1 MNTAIWISFATPYLS
16 SITRDESFVHS
27 PMPLDGALAYA
38 AYWRYALENGLTD
51 VAPTDGRIGDGLL
64 ERVIYPELEKVF
76 EKTTVGEI
84 LGDPQVTNDVYLVS
98 SGFPMQDGKVYFK
111 IGARYLH
118 LPTGEQLSF
127 EYDVQPIR
135 RRVIPER
142 LTVLGINPIP
152 ITGKTPNEGIDTS
165 RGGLKA
171 IDNRITTWAIF
182 DYVWYAQVKDEQR
195 LRELLDV
202 LQFQGMGKKRSAGF
216 GKIMGYKIFKRG
228 EGQVELRYEED
239 RRVFLK
245 YNGQSVLMRP
255 LPYRAITQSK
265 HQVALTNLM
274 IEYGCGSKPPYWNSR
289 EVIVREGTTF
299 NFQGG

>member
-1 MNTAIWISFATPYLS
+1 MNTAIWISFATPYIS

-38 AYWRYALENGLTD
+38 AYWRYAMESDLRD
-51 VAPTDGRIGDGLL
+51 VAPTDGKIGDDLL
-64 ERVIYPELEKVF
+64 ARVIYPELDKIF
-76 EKTTVGEI
+76 EKITVGEI
-84 LGDPQVTNDVYLVS
+84 LGDPKVTDDVYLVS
-98 SGFPMQDGKVYFK
+98 SGFPMRDNRVYFK
-111 IGARYLH
+111 IGARYLDWQ
-118 LPTGEQLSF
+118 TGEQLKF

-135 RRVIPER
+135 RRVIPSR
-142 LTVLGINPIP
+142 LTMLDITPIT

-182 DYVWYAQVKDEQR
+182 DYVWYAEVKENGTPL

-202 LQFQGMGKKRSAGF
+202 LRFQGMGKKRSAGF
-216 GKIMGYKIFKRG
+216 GKIADYRILKQDEWDAGWKFG
-228 EGQVELRYEED
+228 ED
-239 RRVFLK
+239 RWMFLK
-245 YNGQSVLMRP
+245 HNGQSVLMRP
-255 LPYRAITQSK
+255 LPYHAITQSQK
-265 HQVALTNLM
+265 QVALTNLM

-299 NFQGG
+299 NFP